1 MQMQGGHVKHICLD
15 LDLDLRSTKSGS
27 HAMWHVTLSSFKLVL
42 NVQLMA
48 KIKCKLGLDFCNWA

>member
-1 MQMQGGHVKHICLD
+1 MQGGHVKHMCLD

-27 HAMWHVTLSSFKLVL
+27 HAIWHVTLSLLNTCVK

-48 KIKCKLGLDFCNWA
+48 KARFKLGLDFCNWA